1 MSIIIPDDILQS
13 ARLTEAEVQQELAV
27 ALFQRDK
34 LTLGQACRLAGMTR
48 LPFQRL
54 LASRLI
60 PIHYGSAELQ
70 EDVMVLR
77 EMNHL

>member
-1 MSIIIPDDILQS
+1 MAVPACL
-13 ARLTEAEVQQELAV
+13 VPGQELAV

-34 LTLGQACRLAGMTR
+34 LTLGHSCHLAGMTR

-54 LASRLI
+54 LASRAI
-60 PIHYGSAELQ
+60 PIHYGSEELQ